1 LSENQISIK
10 RGDDVILL
18 RQILSHLKRKIK
30 RETRGEKKEKGLKKE
45 KRKFELVETK
55 LNVNTSIMM

>member
-30 RETRGEKKEKGLKKE
+30 RETRGGKKEKGLKKE
-45 KRKFELVETK
+45 N
-55 LNVNTSIMM
+55 LNW